1 MKRPAILLICA
12 VLSFGT
18 QVSVSW
24 AVPTPD
30 QRNEVKALKTEVRK
44 ATNYIKQGKV
54 QESAEVVRSIQERL
68 KGLQDANEAELTPD
82 LEDLFKSLALSHGL
96 LELEGLTMPALGN
109 APVAAPAMAGP
120 GTLLPPPAIAP
131 TATTIPLNFP
141 ATNLS
146 FTKHIAPVMIAKC
159 GRCHVTGAR
168 GNFSAANYETLMKGP
183 PEGVVIFPGDPQGS
197 RFIEV
202 IESGDMPR
210 GGTKVTAN
218 EMAALQTWIKEGAKY
233 DGTDP
238 RASLTALAPDAKAVV
253 VPRLAVVEA
262 TGQETVS
269 FSRDIAGVFAKRC
282 VSCHNADTNDGNLS
296 MENFARFLRGGD
308 SGAPYLVGKPGESL
322 LIKKLRGTG
331 DVLMPKRG
339 GALDEAVIAKVEK
352 WISEGAKFDGE
363 TETVS
368 LQRDNVYGMAKLASH
383 DELAKMR
390 VDSSAQKWNLGFP
403 GIMSPK
409 VETEELLLFGNMG
422 EGALQDYANESEDV
436 INRVRGMLKA
446 PSNQPLIKGRMTLF
460 LLKQRYDYTE
470 FSKMVESRTVPADWR
485 GHWRYNV
492 TDAYGTMIL
501 PSKEEY
507 SFEALLA
514 QQLAG
519 SYVAAQ
525 GNKVPHWFSEGAA
538 RVIASRVSPKD
549 TRVVAWNNQL
559 QASVQSMQK
568 PDDFI
573 KAQLSA
579 EQNDV
584 VSYGFMK
591 ALMGKANSF
600 EAVLSSLRKGATF
613 DQAFVSAIGAT
624 PDKVAASWAPR
635 AASGR

>member
-1 MKRPAILLICA
+1 MKRPSI
-12 VLSFGT
+12 VLSCVLLSFCT
-18 QVSVSW
+18 LVSVSW
-24 AVPTPD
+24 SAPTTE
-30 QRNEVKALKTEVRK
+30 QRKELRTLKTEVTK
-44 ATNYIKQGKV
+44 ASNYIKQGKI
-54 QESAEVVRSIQERL
+54 QESAKVVKSVQERL
-68 KGLQDANEAELTPD
+68 KSLQDANEAELAAELKD
-82 LEDLFKSLALSHGL
+82 IYKKLAHSHGI

-109 APVAAPAMAGP
+109 APMAPAMVAP

-131 TATTIPLNFP
+131 GAVTIPLNFP

-159 GRCHVTGAR
+159 GRCHVNRAQ
-168 GNFSAANYETLMKGP
+168 GNFSAANYATLIKGP
-183 PEGVVIFPGDPQGS
+183 PEGVVIFKGDPSGS
-197 RFIEV
+197 RLIEV

-218 EMAALQTWIKEGAKY
+218 EMAALKTWIKEGAIY

-238 RASLTALAPDAKAVV
+238 TASLASLAPDAKVV
-253 VPRLAVVEA
+253 EVPRLEVVES
-262 TGQETVS
+262 TGRETVS
-269 FSRDIAGVFAKRC
+269 FSKDIAGVFAKRC
-282 VSCHNADTNDGNLS
+282 VSCHNADNNDGNLS
-296 MENFARFLRGGD
+296 MQDFARFLRGGD
-308 SGAPYLVGKPGESL
+308 SGAPFMVGKPAESL

-339 GALDEAVIAKVEK
+339 GALDEEVIAKIEK
-352 WISEGAKFDGE
+352 WIAEGGKFDGE
-363 TETVS
+363 TATAS
-368 LQRDNVYGMAKLASH
+368 LQRDNEYAMAKIATH
-383 DELAKMR
+383 DELSKMR
-390 VDSSAQKWNLGFP
+390 VDSSVQKWDLGFP
-403 GIMSPK
+403 GVMSPK
-409 VETEELLLFGNMG
+409 VETKELLLFGNMG
-422 EGALQDYANESEDV
+422 EGALQDYANESEAV
-436 INRVRGMLKA
+436 ISRVRGMLKA
-446 PSNQPLIKGRMTLF
+446 PANQPLVKGRMTLF

-501 PSKEEY
+501 PSNDEY

-519 SYVAAQ
+519 SYVAGQ

-538 RVIASRVSPKD
+538 RVIASRISPKD
-549 TRVVAWNNQL
+549 PRVVAWNNQL
-559 QASVQSMQK
+559 QSSVQAMQK

-579 EQNDV
+579 EQNDI

-591 ALMGKANSF
+591 ALMGKSNTF
-600 EAVLSSLRKGATF
+600 EAVLDSLRKGAPF
-613 DQAFVSAIGAT
+613 DQAFASVIRAT
-624 PDKVAASWAPR
+624 PEQAAASWAPG